1 MVEGQEVEWDRVR
14 IGELAEQTGVSAK
27 AVRFYERVGLLAA
40 PPRTSGG
47 YRDYGRDAISRLGF
61 IKSAQAIGL
70 TLGEIR
76 ELQRWRDRGED
87 ICEPV
92 VEIVHRRLEDLTER
106 IRVME
111 HTRAELRKALRLAR
125 TCQPGRGG
133 VCHIIE
139 RVVPRS

>member
-1 MVEGQEVEWDRVR
+1 MR
-14 IGELAEQTGVSAK
+14 IGELADETGVSAK
-27 AVRFYERVGLLAA
+27 AVRFYERVGLLPA
-40 PPRTSGG
+40 PARTPGG
-47 YRDYGRDAISRLGF
+47 YRDYGRDAITRLRF

-76 ELQRWRDRGED
+76 EVLGWRDRGED

-92 VEIVHRRLEDLTER
+92 VEIVHRRLQDLTER

-111 HTRAELRKALRLAR
+111 RTRAELRKALRRAR
-125 TCQPGRGG
+125 TCQPGPGG

-139 RVVPRS
+139 RVVPRSRTEDAD